1 MLKDLQNKCSPK
13 EFKELCFCLTLN
25 SITDHPDYKTWT
37 ALSGRLK
44 CFEKLRNN
52 LNLIYPH
59 TKEELRIENGSF
71 GNFIKKHTYMKACI
85 KEGFI
90 SNDDKHEKSHLGQI
104 QISSLLDDNN
114 DNSNTKNVNLII
126 EDDTKSKLTKQVKD
140 DNDLA
145 VSQENILSKSIR
157 NEKVSQSLLA

>member
-25 SITDHPDYKTWT
+25 SITDHPDYKMWT

-52 LNLIYPH
+52 LKLIYPL
-59 TKEELRIENGSF
+59 TKEELKIENNSF
-71 GNFIKKHTYMKACI
+71 NKFLKKHLYMKAFMGDVTNPGSDI
-85 KEGFI
+85 KR
-90 SNDDKHEKSHLGQI
+90 
-104 QISSLLDDNN
+104 
-114 DNSNTKNVNLII
+114 NSNITSILNDHAYFDNKNINII
-126 EDDTKSKLTKQVKD
+126 LEEDTKAKNSKPLKD

-145 VSQENILSKSIR
+145 MSQENILFKSIR
-157 NEKVSQSLLA
+157 YMKLIHNFK

>member
-25 SITDHPDYKTWT
+25 SITDHPDYKMWT

-52 LNLIYPH
+52 LKLIYPF
-59 TKEELRIENGSF
+59 TKEELKIENNSF
-71 GNFIKKHTYMKACI
+71 KKFIKNYSFMRNNISESTGEKPSKALI
-85 KEGFI
+85 T
-90 SNDDKHEKSHLGQI
+90 
-104 QISSLLDDNN
+104 SLLEENN
-114 DNSNTKNVNLII
+114 FLESKNQTSVALTI
-126 EDDTKSKLTKQVKD
+126 EDDTKTAKPKQAKD
-140 DNDLA
+140 DNELA

-157 NEKVSQSLLA
+157 